1 MGSHVRRLQANSTLA
16 GKIQYYRETRKRAQ
30 DNNYTPDYVYHMGHP
45 RANNP
50 LQVGLSAPLSML
62 RFRRKKRM
70 ISSLQTESCS
80 VRSCEAIPAQIAKP
94 PWLHKIT
101 SRTVVLSDEAQH
113 QCLQA
118 LEARLLILDATYG
131 SLVVMNDGFDNDIR
145 IRLGYSF

>member
-1 MGSHVRRLQANSTLA
+1 
-16 GKIQYYRETRKRAQ
+16 
-30 DNNYTPDYVYHMGHP
+30 
-45 RANNP
+45 
-50 LQVGLSAPLSML
+50 
-62 RFRRKKRM
+62 M

-94 PWLHKIT
+94 PWLHKIIL
-101 SRTVVLSDEAQH
+101 RTDVLSDEAQH

-118 LEARLLILDATYG
+118 LEAKLLILDGRFGVLRDSVCGATYG